1 MPPLLDHFAQVRIW
15 NWERTELEPQVR
27 FQKRQRRCNIKPNTC
42 SWFFSQLVI
51 DYLSLPNTGDVP
63 GLGAVM
69 ITADNLNL
77 DVLEQIFHFLSEHD
91 LPSIALVNQSFS
103 AAVVSRLYKTIS
115 FRLRHSKGYLNASSI
130 GLILCTYLHSCEG
143 GNNVSFCCHY
153 LSPSPCCVR
162 STYR

>member
-1 MPPLLDHFAQVRIW
+1 MLC
-15 NWERTELEPQVR
+15 QVR
-27 FQKRQRRCNIKPNTC
+27 FQKRKHECNIKPNTLLLTTRIHIFYRL
-42 SWFFSQLVI
+42 SFFS
-51 DYLSLPNTGDVP
+51 NTGDVP
-63 GLGAVM
+63 RLGAAM
-69 ITADNLNL
+69 ITAENLNL

-130 GLILCTYLHSCEG
+130 GLILCTYLQSCEG
-143 GNNVSFCCHY
+143 GNNVTFCCHY